1 MLRISVSFA
10 GNANPCASLR
20 ARAHVNESNYIAEMK
35 GLCQS
40 QYLAFSVYFFFAL
53 SSFAVYISRGISL
66 RTFLRLSL
74 KSQ

>member
-40 QYLAFSVYFFFAL
+40 QYLAFSVYFF
-53 SSFAVYISRGISL
+53 S
-66 RTFLRLSL
+66 LSL
-74 KSQ
+74 LSLYTLVEVFHCVHSFGYH